1 MFGGNFAPKD
11 WALCNGQLL
20 SISQNTA
27 LFSILGT
34 TYGGNGTSTFG
45 LPNLQGRVPKHP
57 GSNGSN
63 TYTLGESL
71 GSDSVTLL
79 ANQLP
84 PHVHPVYGDPNPG
97 TQSSPSG
104 HIPAIESTGTS
115 LDYSSA
121 APGSNTMNANMIGPN
136 STSSAPVSTIPP
148 YTCVNFIIAL
158 VGIFPSRS

>member
-1 MFGGNFAPKD
+1 MFGGNFAPRN

-20 SISQNTA
+20 PITQNQA
-27 LFSILGT
+27 LYSILGT
-34 TYGGNGTSTFG
+34 TYGGNGTTNFA

-71 GSDSVTLL
+71 GSDSVTLS

-84 PHVHPVYGDPNPG
+84 PHLHPVYCDPNPG
-97 TQSSPSG
+97 DQSSPSG
-104 HIPAIESTGTS
+104 HIPATESTGTS
-115 LDYSSA
+115 LDYSNATPGPSA
-121 APGSNTMNANMIGPN
+121 MNPNMIGPN
-136 STSSAPVSTIPP
+136 STSSQPVSTIPP

-158 VGIFPSRS
+158 VGIFPTRS